1 MLHEFITANHDAIVL
16 RARHVVADR
25 PWPDISTEAL
35 KHGAPLFLRQLAET
49 LRLQQTADP
58 FPDREIGASAARHGA
73 DLLALGFNVSQVVH
87 LYGDVCQAVTQL
99 ALESDAKVTVIEFKT
114 LNRCLDTAIA
124 EAVTEHARLTAVKR
138 SGEEIERQGHAA
150 HDLRDQLTTALL
162 AFQMLK
168 RGDVPVN
175 GSTGAV
181 LGRSLA
187 TLRDLI
193 SNALSQV
200 RLAAGA
206 AQGERVAVR
215 SLIEDVAA
223 GSALHAEYHQVHFN
237 MDPVDPGIFVSGD
250 PQLLSSALMNLVHN
264 ALKYTPRGGHVTLR
278 ASVADGRLIV
288 EVEDECGGIPSTA
301 GDPFQP
307 FGDRR
312 GADRSGL
319 GLGLSIA
326 RKAMRA
332 HGGDIH
338 LRDKPGFGC
347 IFTMDMPLEGQ
358 SSPLSASAV

>member
-1 MLHEFITANHDAIVL
+1 MLHEFVTANHDAIVT
-16 RARHVVADR
+16 RAREVVGNR
-25 PWPDISTEAL
+25 PWPGVSIDAL
-35 KHGAPLFLRQLAET
+35 EHGTPFFLRQLAET
-49 LRLQQTADP
+49 LRLQQTATP
-58 FPDREIGASAARHGA
+58 FPDREIGTAAARHGA
-73 DLLALGFNVSQVVH
+73 DLLGMGFNVSQVVH

-99 ALESDAKVTVIEFKT
+99 AMEQHAPVTVLEFKT

-124 EAVTEHARLTAVKR
+124 EAVTEHARLTASNR
-138 SGEEIERQGHAA
+138 SNEEVERQGHAA

-206 AQGERVAVR
+206 TQRERLAVHT
-215 SLIEDVAA
+215 LMEDVAA
-223 GSALHAEYHQVHFN
+223 GSALHAEYHHVHFN
-237 MDPVDPGIFVSGD
+237 MDHVDPGIFVSGD
-250 PQLLSSALMNLVHN
+250 AQLLSSALMNLVHN
-264 ALKYTPRGGHVTLR
+264 AFKYTPRGGHVTLR
-278 ASVADGRLIV
+278 ASVADGRLSV
-288 EVEDECGGIPSTA
+288 DVEDECGGIPSTT
-301 GDPFQP
+301 GDPFEP

-326 RKAMRA
+326 RKAVRA
-332 HGGDIH
+332 HGGDIRI
-338 LRDKPGFGC
+338 RDKPGFGC
-347 IFTMDMPLEGQ
+347 IFTIEMPLESDAALPAG
-358 SSPLSASAV
+358 AV